1 MEQENKKDI
10 DLDVSKQAMM
20 GNTPIV
26 NIESIVNQ
34 QGTNYDLATQI
45 KRNIRKNNKR

>member
-1 MEQENKKDI
+1 MEQETKKNI

-26 NIESIVNQ
+26 NIENIVNQ
-34 QGTNYDLATQI
+34 QGTNYAPPTQI